1 MSNYLNKKIT
11 FLSLIKLTL
20 PTIIM
25 MVFFS
30 ISTVIDGVFV
40 SRFVNSNALSSMN
53 IVMPIIYIITG
64 IGVMFATGGSAIV
77 ARCMGEDKIK
87 EAREKFS
94 LITLSALVFSA
105 VIAILCF
112 VFIKDVIRILGG
124 TNLLYNDCYS
134 YLSIMLAFTPF
145 MILKLYFD
153 YFLVTAGAPTLGLIS
168 SVSGG
173 IINIILDYLFVAKFE
188 MGISGAGLA
197 TGIGYVIPSL
207 IGIIFFLQRKNL
219 LHFVKPKFKIEVI
232 KNSCL
237 NGLSEMVTQL
247 STSITTFLYNMTIIR
262 FLGENGVASITII
275 LYVQMLL
282 NAAYLGF
289 TSGVSPRISY
299 SYGSKDEMQLR
310 KLVKY
315 SYITLLI
322 FALCSFII
330 CRLMSGILISIFTPK
345 NSHIFDI
352 TLNGFNI
359 FSYGLLISGFNI
371 FAIGMFTAFSNGKV
385 SAIISLMR
393 TFILFIIGIVILPLI
408 LGINGVWLTFPFAE
422 IITLFLST
430 VFVVNYKSKYMYGN
444 LFN

>member
-1 MSNYLNKKIT
+1 MSNSLSKKVT

-25 MVFFS
+25 MIFFS
-30 ISTVIDGVFV
+30 ISIVIDGVFV
-40 SRFVNSNALSSMN
+40 SRFVNSNALSSIN
-53 IVMPIIYIITG
+53 IVMPIIYIMFG

-87 EAREKFS
+87 ESRENFS
-94 LITLSALVFSA
+94 LITLSVLVFSS

-112 VFIKDVIRILGG
+112 IFIKDVISILGG
-124 TNLLYNDCYS
+124 KNLLYNDCYS

-145 MILKLYFD
+145 MILKIYFD

-173 IINIILDYLFVAKFE
+173 IINIILDYLFIAKFE
-188 MGISGAGLA
+188 MGVSGAALA
-197 TGIGYVIPSL
+197 TSIGYVIPSL
-207 IGIIFFLQRKNL
+207 IGIVYFFKRKNL
-219 LHFVKPKFKIEVI
+219 LHFVKPKFSFDVI

-247 STSITTFLYNMTIIR
+247 STSVTTFLYNITIIR

-275 LYVQMLL
+275 LYIQMLL
-282 NAAYLGF
+282 NSAYLGF

-299 SYGSKDEMQLR
+299 SYGSKDEIQLR

-315 SYITLLI
+315 SYITILI

-330 CRLMSGILISIFTPK
+330 CKLMSGVLISIFTPK
-345 NSHIFDI
+345 NSTIFDI
-352 TLNGFNI
+352 TLNGFNL
-359 FSYGLLISGFNI
+359 FSYGLLINGFNI
-371 FAIGMFTAFSNGKV
+371 FASGMFTAFSNCKV
-385 SAIISLMR
+385 SSIISLMR

-422 IITLFLST
+422 LITLFLSII
-430 VFVVNYKSKYMYGN
+430 FVINYKSKYMYGN
-444 LFN
+444 LFS